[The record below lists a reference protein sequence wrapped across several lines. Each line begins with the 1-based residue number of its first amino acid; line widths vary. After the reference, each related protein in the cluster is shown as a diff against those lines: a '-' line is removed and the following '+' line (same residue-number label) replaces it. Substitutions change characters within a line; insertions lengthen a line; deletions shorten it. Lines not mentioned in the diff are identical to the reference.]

1 MQRSSCSTLL
11 LLLLPVLVQSYSLG
25 NTLPARTRATRCS
38 SVRLAEGKD
47 YMLQEL
53 NPAKAGILCV
63 GHPRHPR
70 HPCQALHRCRRP
82 RRPLAA
88 GVADA
93 HSTAQHTQ
101 LGHRTRSPLTA
112 HRSPLTAH
120 GSPLTA
126 HGSPAP
132 AAQDPHVGQGGPGLA
147 CGRLQAEHR
156 GHRRSH
162 GTAQRNRQ
170 GAAGAGCAGQHPHP
184 HPHPSSPTLTL
195 TLTLALTTL
204 RGQHLIHTL
213 SRTRTR
219 TRTRTLTT
227 LRRRASPPSL

>member
-1 MQRSSCSTLL
+1 M

-70 HPCQALHRCRRP
+70 HPCQALRLCRRP

-112 HRSPLTAH
+112 HRSPLTARLH
-120 GSPLTA
+120 PPRRILTWA
-126 HGSPAP
+126 RAS
-132 AAQDPHVGQGGPGLA
+132 QGLRADGFKPNTEAIGDRMVQLKGIDKALPGLA
-147 CGRLQAEHR
+147 AQANIL
-156 GHRRSH
+156 
-162 GTAQRNRQ
+162 TLT
-170 GAAGAGCAGQHPHP
+170 HPHL
-184 HPHPSSPTLTL
+184 SPF

-204 RGQHLIHTL
+204 RGQHLICTL

-227 LRRRASPPSL
+227 RRRRASPPSL

>member
-1 MQRSSCSTLL
+1 MRHCRVTQRRMSREIYLCPAAITPSRRRKPDPDTRAMQRSSCSM

-70 HPCQALHRCRRP
+70 HPCQALRRCRHP

-120 GSPLTA
+120 R
-126 HGSPAP
+126 SPAP
-132 AAQDPHVGQGGPGLA
+132 AAQDPHVGQGIAGPA

-156 GHRRSH
+156 GRCRHS
-162 GTAQRNRQ
+162 N
-170 GAAGAGCAGQHPHP
+170 
-184 HPHPSSPTLTL
+184 L
-195 TLTLALTTL
+195 
-204 RGQHLIHTL
+204 
-213 SRTRTR
+213 
-219 TRTRTLTT
+219 
-227 LRRRASPPSL
+227 SPPATAYALCLGQG

>member
-1 MQRSSCSTLL
+1 M

-70 HPCQALHRCRRP
+70 HPCQALRRCRRP

-112 HRSPLTAH
+112 HRSLLTARLH
-120 GSPLTA
+120 PPRRILTWA
-126 HGSPAP
+126 RAS
-132 AAQDPHVGQGGPGLA
+132 QGLRADGFKPNTEAIGDRMVQLKGIDKALPGLA
-147 CGRLQAEHR
+147 AQA
-156 GHRRSH
+156 
-162 GTAQRNRQ
+162 NI
-170 GAAGAGCAGQHPHP
+170 
-184 HPHPSSPTLTL
+184 LTL
-195 TLTLALTTL
+195 TLT
-204 RGQHLIHTL
+204 HPH
-213 SRTRTR
+213 
-219 TRTRTLTT
+219 
-227 LRRRASPPSL
+227 PP

>member
-1 MQRSSCSTLL
+1 M

-70 HPCQALHRCRRP
+70 HPCQALRRCRHP

-112 HRSPLTAH
+112 HRSPLTARLH
-120 GSPLTA
+120 PPRRILTWARASQGLRADGFKPNTEAAAATPTSHHPPL
-126 HGSPAP
+126 PF
-132 AAQDPHVGQGGPGLA
+132 
-147 CGRLQAEHR
+147 
-156 GHRRSH
+156 
-162 GTAQRNRQ
+162 
-170 GAAGAGCAGQHPHP
+170 HPHP
-184 HPHPSSPTLTL
+184 DSNQAHAWPAGATPTTTRCRGSQVCRAPVARALQPAAADAAAGMTSPPPPRCARWSAARRAAAAAAA
-195 TLTLALTTL
+195 LAGPT
-204 RGQHLIHTL
+204 
-213 SRTRTR
+213 S
-219 TRTRTLTT
+219 
-227 LRRRASPPSL
+227 RRRRTTS